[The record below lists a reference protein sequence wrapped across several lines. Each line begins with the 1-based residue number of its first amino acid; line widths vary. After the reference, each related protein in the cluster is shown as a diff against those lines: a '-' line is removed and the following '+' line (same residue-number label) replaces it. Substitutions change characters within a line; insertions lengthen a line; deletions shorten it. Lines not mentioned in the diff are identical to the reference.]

1 MELIRKVF
9 DSALILKRR
18 TRVDDRGVMTVVS
31 DESIDGFR
39 AKETRIYSMNVKGT
53 FFGIHYRDE
62 EDPMNRVV
70 SVIKGRGMDY
80 LIDLRKNSPT
90 YLKWEKLELSEE
102 NALAVLIPSGIGH
115 AFLSLEEN
123 TIQCYSTEKSGKD
136 GYVKTLNYLEDKIGL
151 QLEIP
156 IAVIADYDVNA
167 PYIT

>member
-70 SVIKGRGMDY
+70 SVIKGRNNF
-80 LIDLRKNSPT
+80 LITTKN
-90 YLKWEKLELSEE
+90 LKLWNVKL
-102 NALAVLIPSGIGH
+102 V
-115 AFLSLEEN
+115 
-123 TIQCYSTEKSGKD
+123 TQW
-136 GYVKTLNYLEDKIGL
+136 
-151 QLEIP
+151 
-156 IAVIADYDVNA
+156 
-167 PYIT
+167 

>member
-9 DSALILKRR
+9 DSVLVLNRR
-18 TRVDDRGVMTVVS
+18 SRIDERGVMTVVN

-39 AKETRIYSMNVKGT
+39 VKETRMYSMNVPGT

-80 LIDLRKNSPT
+80 LVDLREDSPT
-90 YLKWEKLELSEE
+90 YLKLEELELTEE
-102 NALAVLIPSGIGH
+102 NALAVFIPSGIGH

-123 TIQCYSTEKSGKD
+123 TILSYSMDKSGKD
-136 GYVKTLNYLEDKIGL
+136 SYAKTLNYLDEKIGL
-151 QLEIP
+151 KPEIP
-156 IAVIADYDVNA
+156 IAVISDYDMTA

>member
-1 MELIRKVF
+1 MELIGKVF
-9 DSALILKRR
+9 DSAMIFKRR
-18 TRVDDRGVMTVVS
+18 SRVDDRGVMTVVN

-62 EDPMNRVV
+62 EDPMNRIV

-80 LIDLRKNSPT
+80 LVDLRKNSPT
-90 YLKWEKLELSEE
+90 YLKWEKLELTEE
-102 NALAVLIPSGIGH
+102 NALVVLVPSGIGH

-123 TIQCYSTEKSGKD
+123 TIQCYSTDRSGKD
-136 GYVKTLNYLEDKIGL
+136 GYIKTLNHLDEKIGL

-156 IAVIADYDVNA
+156 VAAISDYDITA
-167 PYIT
+167 PYLC

>member
-90 YLKWEKLELSEE
+90 YIKWEKMENSELFP
-102 NALAVLIPSGIGH
+102 VQPVTTQTIHLIFFTVSSDLKWMIK
-115 AFLSLEEN
+115 N
-123 TIQCYSTEKSGKD
+123 VYQR
-136 GYVKTLNYLEDKIGL
+136 
-151 QLEIP
+151 
-156 IAVIADYDVNA
+156 
-167 PYIT
+167 

>member
-1 MELIRKVF
+1 MELIREVF
-9 DSALILKRR
+9 DCALVFKRR
-18 TRVDDRGVMTVVS
+18 SRIDDRGVMTVVN

-90 YLKWEKLELSEE
+90 YLKWEKLELSEK
-102 NALAVLIPSGIGH
+102 NALTVLIPSGIGH

-136 GYVKTLNYLEDKIGL
+136 SYVKSLNYLEEKIGL

-156 IAVIADYDVNA
+156 IAAIADYDVNA